1 MKLLPSHQGDQG
13 FRKAAVAPFMIWIW
27 IQVPAVWSWAGWL
40 MSLGFCFLGKI
51 RTIFPKSHRVG
62 RIK

>member
-40 MSLGFCFLGKI
+40 MSLSFCFLGKI
-51 RTIFPKSHRVG
+51 RTMFPKSHRVG
-62 RIK
+62 RMK